1 MRGLAEGDKEMEYK
15 AIVKSRKG
23 TTVIYQGEDNSLV
36 EVFYCKSGAVEAQ
49 PISQVPADL
58 TVKATAGEIW
68 ETEPIT
74 KLVRFPA
81 ER

>member
-1 MRGLAEGDKEMEYK
+1 MKYKEIARSK
-15 AIVKSRKG
+15 RG
-23 TTVIYQGEDNSLV
+23 TTRIFQGEDNSLV

-74 KLVRFPA
+74 ELVRFPA